1 MAPEPITT
9 QYCTGERVQ
18 CNSIGPAQAQP
29 PMTEHADRKPTIIH
43 RKAGN
48 WVDRG
53 ESPLPVLTRIL
64 AHFFGRLDDENLTW
78 LRDHA
83 NTVLGM
89 VAADASEIH
98 IAGVLRSIALDEG
111 LDWMALP
118 PVRPVSIA
126 LWHAAKVALVRD
138 FAERVLRADIPANV
152 PTDGPLGAW
161 LVERILS
168 PDELAAYED
177 AGLDAIRDAD

>member
-1 MAPEPITT
+1 
-9 QYCTGERVQ
+9 
-18 CNSIGPAQAQP
+18 
-29 PMTEHADRKPTIIH
+29 MTESNPKPTIIH

-53 ESPLPVLTRIL
+53 ESPLPTLTRIL
-64 AHFFGRLDDENLTW
+64 AHFYGRFGDESLAW

-98 IAGVLRSIALDEG
+98 IAGYLRSIALDER
-111 LDWMALP
+111 LDWMGLP

-126 LWHAAKVALVRD
+126 LWHVAKAALVRD
-138 FAERVLRADIPANV
+138 FAERVLRGEIPANV

-168 PDELAAYED
+168 PDELAAFEE
-177 AGLDAIRDAD
+177 AGLDSIRDAD